1 VSDADHPEVPD
12 GPEASATQ
20 SATAATAATEAATD
34 LPEAVG
40 RRLTS
45 GAWSSG
51 LSVADFAACVSMGLR
66 PLALVQGFCAMQW
79 SAYAMSGGSPWGS
92 RPTAGAPRGA
102 GAGAGAGAPYAS
114 AGSGSGYNETWP
126 CPHGIASL
134 EHRWGGN
141 YEQPWAEHAWSQGF
155 GSAYTRMVEEAQ
167 EAGAHGIIDVV
178 DTSKYLSEQ
187 SVIEFHV
194 TGTAVAV
201 EDAPALPEPQAQ
213 PAPWSTY
220 LAGQRLAKLFEAGF
234 VPVSVAA
241 AMSSVMMWPNCQTEY
256 LLRGTGGW
264 GYSYGGEIEQV
275 INADTAVRRLARA
288 AVRSQ
293 LGSDTLHGARF
304 AVTRHTGNMGGH
316 VIECT
321 LRGTRVRRFKDFDPL
336 PAPRPTVRLS

>member
-1 VSDADHPEVPD
+1 MGGHP
-12 GPEASATQ
+12 G
-20 SATAATAATEAATD
+20 ATD
-34 LPEAVG
+34 LPEAAAGQAARNVPEAVG
-40 RRLTS
+40 RRLS
-45 GAWSSG
+45 SSAWSSG
-51 LSVADFAACVSMGLR
+51 LSVPDFAACVSMGLR

-79 SAYAMSGGSPWGS
+79 SAYAMGGGSPWGA
-92 RPTAGAPRGA
+92 RPTAGAPA
-102 GAGAGAGAPYAS
+102 GAGTPFTS
-114 AGSGSGYNETWP
+114 AGSGGYSESWP
-126 CPHGIASL
+126 CPHGIFSA

-141 YEQPWAEHAWSQGF
+141 YQQPWAEHAWSQGF
-155 GSAYTRMVEEAQ
+155 GSAYVRMVEEAQ
-167 EAGAHGIIDVV
+167 QAGAQGIIDVV
-178 DTSKYLSEQ
+178 DTAQHLTEQ

-201 EDAPALPEPQAQ
+201 EDSPPP

-256 LLRGTGGW
+256 LLHGTGGW

-316 VIECT
+316 VVECT

-336 PAPRPTVRLS
+336 AAPRPTVRLS

>member
-1 VSDADHPEVPD
+1 VSDVDHPEARD
-12 GPEASATQ
+12 LPE
-20 SATAATAATEAATD
+20 ATAAQVATD

-40 RRLTS
+40 RRLKS

-92 RPTAGAPRGA
+92 RPTAGSPQ
-102 GAGAGAGAPYAS
+102 GAGAPYAS

-126 CPHGIASL
+126 CPHGIASI

-178 DTSKYLSEQ
+178 DTSRYLSEQ

-201 EDAPALPEPQAQ
+201 EDSPAP

-241 AMSSVMMWPNCQTEY
+241 AMSSVLMWPNCQTEY

-316 VIECT
+316 VVECT
-321 LRGTRVRRFKDFDPL
+321 LRGTRVRRFKDFDPI
-336 PAPRPTVRLS
+336 PAARPTVRLS